1 MTAFERVPAE
11 LASALA
17 AAEPALGPFAAL
29 RYVSAIDSTNDAA
42 LALAAAG
49 APEGASVLADSQ
61 RSGRGRRGREWF
73 SPPGAGIYLSVV
85 VRPPD
90 AASAVSLVTLG
101 AGVAAASAIRR
112 MTGLHAEL
120 KWPNDIVIGR
130 PWRKL
135 GGVLCE
141 AASMGGRIE
150 ALVIGMGLNVRL
162 VTYPHHLGGL
172 PASLEGELGRAVD
185 SAPLVVALLR
195 EIQSMMAR
203 LHGGDAAGIRE
214 AWRTLARPGL
224 SGAHVRWHEAGR
236 DRRGRVRDIDADGA
250 LLVDAD
256 GREERLVAGEVL
268 WESWSRE

>member
-1 MTAFERVPAE
+1 MIAFERVPAA

-17 AAEPALGPFAAL
+17 TAERELGPFAGL
-29 RYVSAIDSTNDAA
+29 RYVAAIDSTNDAA

-49 APEGASVLADSQ
+49 APEGASVLAGSQ
-61 RSGRGRRGREWF
+61 RSGRGRRGRAWF
-73 SPPGAGIYLSVV
+73 SPPGAGIYLSIV

-90 AASAVSLVTLG
+90 AAGALSLVTLG

-112 MTGLHAEL
+112 VTGLQAEL
-120 KWPNDIVIGR
+120 KWPNDVVIGR

-150 ALVIGMGLNVRL
+150 ALVLGTGLNVRL
-162 VTYPHHLGGL
+162 VTYPRELGGQ
-172 PASLEGELGRAVD
+172 PASLESELGRTVD

-195 EIQSMMAR
+195 ETQSMMAR
-203 LHGGDAAGIRE
+203 LHGGDATTIRQ
-214 AWRTLARPGL
+214 AWRELARPGL
-224 SGAHVRWHEAGR
+224 RGAHVRWQEAGR
-236 DRRGRVRDIDADGA
+236 DRRGRARDIDADGA

-256 GREERLVAGEVL
+256 GREERLTAGEVS